1 MAHGP
6 AGARI
11 VSVQDVSTAL
21 DQPLVVVRPAVQP
34 PTVVPP
40 ARRSGRAGLTPA
52 VVVAEAARLADE
64 TRDARVPLAT
74 VADRLGVRLPSL
86 YKHIAG
92 AEGLRRG
99 LARLAAEGLRTALDD
114 ALAAPDD
121 ALAAPDGHDVHDG
134 ERDGAQDG
142 ERDPAAAARR
152 RRLTTVASAY
162 RAWAAERPGLYLA
175 LATAPHPD
183 DPEHAA
189 AVAAVTQRLVEV
201 VVLYGASG
209 DDDVLDGVRLLRS
222 ALHGFVALEG
232 TGGHGVPDALD
243 RTFARLVALLDTG
256 LVAPAPA
263 AVRAAAPAPGT
274 TTG

>member
-1 MAHGP
+1 MP
-6 AGARI
+6 
-11 VSVQDVSTAL
+11 TAL
-21 DQPLVVVRPAVQP
+21 DQSTGLAVRPAAGP
-34 PTVVPP
+34 PPAVLTAGAAPVAVPP
-40 ARRSGRAGLTPA
+40 ARRGGRAGLTPA
-52 VVVAEAARLADE
+52 AVVAEAARVADE
-64 TRDARVPLAT
+64 ARDARVPLAT

-99 LARLAAEGLRTALDD
+99 LGRLAAEGLRAALDEALGVLD
-114 ALAAPDD
+114 AEDTRDDADTDADGAAP
-121 ALAAPDGHDVHDG
+121 A
-134 ERDGAQDG
+134 GAS
-142 ERDPAAAARR
+142 ARS
-152 RRLTTVASAY
+152 RRLTAVATAY

-222 ALHGFVALEG
+222 ALHGFASLEG
-232 TGGHGVPDALD
+232 TGGHGVPDAVD
-243 RTFARLVALLDTG
+243 RTFARLVALLDAG
-256 LVAPAPA
+256 L
-263 AVRAAAPAPGT
+263 AAPAPQPAT
-274 TTG
+274 SPVPQPVPQSVPQSVPQPAADRV

>member
-1 MAHGP
+1 VAHGP
-6 AGARI
+6 AGLRI

-21 DQPLVVVRPAVQP
+21 DQPLVVVRPAAGAP
-34 PTVVPP
+34 SAVVPP

-52 VVVAEAARLADE
+52 AVVAEAARLADE

-114 ALAAPDD
+114 ALAA
-121 ALAAPDGHDVHDG
+121 LAA
-134 ERDGAQDG
+134 EDGAQD
-142 ERDPAAAARR
+142 AARGTTVLARR
-152 RRLTTVASAY
+152 RRLDVVATAY
-162 RAWAAERPGLYLA
+162 RRWAAERPGLYLA

-201 VVLYGASG
+201 VVHYGASG
-209 DDDVLDGVRLLRS
+209 DADVLDGVRLLRS

-232 TGGHGVPDALD
+232 TGGHGVPDAVD
-243 RTFARLVALLDTG
+243 RTFARLVALLDAG
-256 LVAPAPA
+256 LAAPVPAAGLHDAPAG
-263 AVRAAAPAPGT
+263 APAPGT
-274 TTG
+274 PTG